1 MKSLYTFF
9 AAIISFLAV
18 SSVSAATPTAC
29 TMDYTP
35 VCGAVQVQC
44 IRAPCYPVYQTF
56 GNMCTLKNANNVT
69 FVKNGEC
76 GASE

>member
-1 MKSLYTFF
+1 MKSLYTFL
-9 AAIISFLAV
+9 AMIVSFLAV
-18 SSVSAATPTAC
+18 SSVSAASDTIC

-56 GNMCTLKNANNVT
+56 GNSCTLSASANAT
-69 FVKNGEC
+69 FIKKGEC
-76 GASE
+76 GADE